1 MTNPSPMVDG
11 GTEAMP
17 SHQRDH
23 YKGSYSTRS
32 AKVREDAYADPQTRC
47 WRCGRT
53 LDQEQ
58 ALHPL
63 KKVTWHAGHLI
74 DGDYLSPLLAEHS
87 TCNTSAGAK
96 VGNAKRMKRPRSV
109 GLNPSE
115 RWY

>member
-1 MTNPSPMVDG
+1 
-11 GTEAMP
+11 MP
-17 SHQRDH
+17 SRNRDH

-32 AKVREDAYADPQTRC
+32 AKVRDDAYADINTRC

-53 LDQEQ
+53 LAEEQ
-58 ALHPL
+58 ARLPL
-63 KKVTWHAGHLI
+63 RKITWHAGHVI

-87 TCNTSAGAK
+87 SCNTSAGAK
-96 VGNAKRMKRPRSV
+96 AGNAKRTKRPRSA